1 MRSFGLLVINEWIK
15 LFKRKSIVVP
25 YIILAAYAAIFA
37 YAAFRMKVE
46 LGSGTAFTVEAISM
60 GAAGELLPLL
70 ATLLSIVTLSSMV
83 SGEYRLGTIKF
94 LLIRAHGRGKIL
106 ASKYV
111 VSLLFTISLIV
122 GAAAIA
128 WATGTL
134 VFGFG
139 GDAAQWT
146 AIAKSMLYLLIY
158 TAVYVTLTFMID
170 VLTKSGVVTV
180 GISLFCIMI
189 DGLVT
194 MLLSDYSFAQYLLF
208 ASIDLSKYEAGS
220 EPIIPGMTLTFSI
233 AVLVAYMSIFLLASF
248 VTFRKR
254 DVS

>member
-15 LFKRKSIVVP
+15 LFKKKSIVVP
-25 YIILAAYAAIFA
+25 YVILAAYAAIFA
-37 YAAFRMKVE
+37 YAAFRLKVE
-46 LGSGTAFTVEAISM
+46 LGSGTAFTVEAIGM
-60 GAAGELLPLL
+60 GSAGQLLPLL
-70 ATLLSIVTLSSMV
+70 AIVTLASMV
-83 SGEYRLGTIKF
+83 SSEYRLGTIKF
-94 LLIRAHGRGKIL
+94 LLIRAHSRSKIL

-111 VSLLFTISLIV
+111 VSLLFTISLIIV
-122 GAAAIA
+122 AVALA
-128 WATGTL
+128 WVAGTI

-139 GDAAQWT
+139 GEAAQWT
-146 AIAKSMLYLLIY
+146 EILKSTLYLFIY

-170 VLTKSGVVTV
+170 VLTKSSGVTV

-189 DGLVT
+189 GGLVI
-194 MLLSDYSFAQYLLF
+194 MLLSDYSIAQYLLF
-208 ASIDLSKYEAGS
+208 ASTDLSQYEAGS

-233 AVLVAYMSIFLLASF
+233 AVLVAYTAIFLLASF